1 MTASKTVFTFLMTPT
16 ATVWRMSR
24 TAKRPSGGL
33 GESLHHHGLGGNH
46 LNKPCITILQELGLF
61 LKLLARSPVNLGQ
74 YLSKLN
80 SNVGDVAVRN
90 RGIAIFDL
98 TRVVNDDDLGGEVG
112 CLLSRVILGDT
123 GWWSQNSTRQY
134 QWWYHVHAPPSVC
147 PTPRHTWRIACS
159 FQLPPFQTSR

>member
-80 SNVGDVAVRN
+80 SNVGGVAVQN
-90 RGIAIFDL
+90 RGIAISDL
-98 TRVVNDDDLGGEVG
+98 TRVVHDDDLGGEVG
-112 CLLSRVILGDT
+112 CPLFKPLDNMLVNISKLADQVTWEGTYDVEIGLGKKNNF
-123 GWWSQNSTRQY
+123 W
-134 QWWYHVHAPPSVC
+134 V
-147 PTPRHTWRIACS
+147 TPRYLVVQVKV
-159 FQLPPFQTSR
+159 FNVQ